1 MRSATLMALLL
12 LGGLAVEPALA
23 ADSKVVAAGQPAAQE
38 ETMDTPGAPKV
49 PAGSGE
55 HPVCWLEIVT
65 NDVAKSR
72 AFYSELFGWHIEAMG
87 DFVMFLLPDG
97 PSGNFKT
104 DAEPGTQSVIPH
116 IYAKDMQQLLDDAV
130 ARGGEIVEAP
140 RAVGEN
146 GEATAMFKDAAG
158 TVYGVVNAAPQ
169 LPVPHFPPIFGS
181 GPKPPAGTICS
192 LELYGG
198 DFARTR
204 DFFGG
209 VLGWGLMDTMP
220 QYLMF
225 EPGAGIGGVFQSHTA
240 VTKSLA
246 YIWVDDVKATLTA
259 IEAAGGKRMGEPM
272 ALPGF
277 GTFGYFTDPS
287 GTAMGLI
294 GP

>member
-1 MRSATLMALLL
+1 MAAVL
-12 LGGLAVEPALA
+12 LGGLLARPALA
-23 ADSKVVAAGQPAAQE
+23 ADVNVSAAGEPAAQE
-38 ETMDTPGAPKV
+38 ATMDTPGVPQV
-49 PAGSGE
+49 PAGSAE

-65 NDVAKSR
+65 NDVAKSQ
-72 AFYSELFGWHIEAMG
+72 AFYSGLFGWHIEAMG

-104 DAEPGTQSVIPH
+104 DAEPGMQGAIPH
-116 IYAKDMQQLLDDAV
+116 IYAKDMQAVLDKVAAHGGAV
-130 ARGGEIVEAP
+130 IEAP

-158 TVYGVVNAAPQ
+158 TVYGLVNAAPQ
-169 LPVPHFPPIFGS
+169 LPVPHFPPIFGP
-181 GPKPPAGTICS
+181 GEKPAPGTICS

-198 DFARTR
+198 DFAKVRE
-204 DFFGG
+204 FFGG
-209 VLGWGLMDTMP
+209 ELGWGVLDTMP

-225 EPGAGIGGVFQSHTA
+225 DPGAGIGGVFQSHTA

-246 YIWVDDVKATLTA
+246 YIWVDDVKSTLTA

-277 GTFGYFTDPS
+277 GTFGYFTDPA

-294 GP
+294 GPS